1 MDIQVSDDGGR
12 NRRRATTVARSLR
25 YRALYLGHETGGVV
39 APLGD
44 VTALLRPH
52 HAHKHEH

>member
-44 VTALLRPH
+44 VTALL
-52 HAHKHEH
+52 